1 MNPQQLATLTI
12 TLAVLAGV
20 AVGGWF
26 AGAEL
31 LAVQPDEPSTLALDT
46 AQSGEAGAEEGA
58 AVGVAGRVRVGYD
71 PAENVNTALVLGASG
86 LSPFGQPE
94 GLRGRQVLAG
104 RVVEVREESR
114 EVLVGDGMVAVRGH
128 AIRLETSSGGAS
140 VWVRPDSTFLLR
152 LGAGDPSGITAGA
165 AVALWLEDSSSE
177 GRATAIAALVLPPGA
192 RPALNP
198 GGPPVGAAAESEAAE
213 E

>member
-1 MNPQQLATLTI
+1 MNRQQLLTLTI

-31 LAVQPDEPSTLALDT
+31 LAVQPEEPAALALDP
-46 AQSGEAGAEEGA
+46 ASDAGAEEGA
-58 AVGVAGRVRVGYD
+58 AAGVAGRVRVGYD
-71 PAENVNTALVLGASG
+71 PADNVNTALVLGASG

-104 RVVEVREESR
+104 RVVEVQEESR
-114 EVLVGDGMVAVRGH
+114 EIPTLDGVVTVRGH
-128 AIRLETSSGGAS
+128 RITLETSSGGAS

-152 LGAGDPSGITAGA
+152 LGSGDPSGIAAGA
-165 AVALWLEDSSSE
+165 AVALWLEDSSE
-177 GRATAIAALVLPPGA
+177 GRVTATAALVLPPGV
-192 RPALNP
+192 RPVLNP
-198 GGPPVGAAAESEAAE
+198 GGPPVGPATEEEAAE